1 MKKDKAAPPDDDG
14 PMHLVTVDWSRG
26 KWSGT
31 AGKYSREHVWHFAGK
46 LSLKVTDALAPTAYR
61 DSARLDPLKSF
72 VATVAGA
79 HMLSWLHVAFSHG
92 AEVESYLDM
101 AEGVLAKLSDEQSW
115 ISEIILKPRVT
126 FNARQQVEP
135 SAITHFHEMAHR
147 DCFIAQSIKTK
158 VTIRSS

>member
-1 MKKDKAAPPDDDG
+1 
-14 PMHLVTVDWSRG
+14 
-26 KWSGT
+26 
-31 AGKYSREHVWHFAGK
+31 
-46 LSLKVTDALAPTAYR
+46 
-61 DSARLDPLKSF
+61 
-72 VATVAGA
+72 
-79 HMLSWLHVAFSHG
+79 VAFSHG

-101 AEGVLAKLSDEQSW
+101 AEGVLAKLSGEQSW